1 MFRTVYIVSI
11 STLDTVKTIE
21 RYSTQSII
29 LDYVKKAA
37 ILTLRNVTIEEFKGL
52 MNQYDTDQAMQFRE
66 LKIAFIGTR
75 L

>member
-1 MFRTVYIVSI
+1 MFKTVYIVSI
-11 STLDTVKTIE
+11 STLDTVKVIE

-29 LDYVKKAA
+29 LDYVRKSA
-37 ILTLRNVTIEEFKGL
+37 ILTLRNVTIEEFKRL
-52 MNQYDTDQAMQFRE
+52 MEQYDTDQAMQFRE